1 VATDEQS
8 AQVFSRMGA
17 YLMVI
22 GLSASN
28 EPIPD
33 FQARLLLD
41 KKAQIQMCLLSQN
54 FERREARNTKMEI
67 PAHQNKS
74 TLNLGFS
81 TPSSIRRC
89 SIALRHSSRQPATFP
104 QSCVW
109 HAAGF
114 QRPFRTNQIKSH
126 SLPFERS
133 INPIQD
139 SHDQR
144 TWLIRNVRINANH
157 RDVAALLL

>member
-67 PAHQNKS
+67 FPLTKTNQPLISDFRRPARFAAAALLCG
-74 TLNLGFS
+74 TRLGS
-81 TPSSIRRC
+81 QQ
-89 SIALRHSSRQPATFP
+89 LFP
-104 QSCVW
+104 RAVW

-126 SLPFERS
+126 SLPFRE
-133 INPIQD
+133 INQ
-139 SHDQR
+139 SHPGF
-144 TWLIRNVRINANH
+144 A
-157 RDVAALLL
+157 